1 MTGGYPLRTRT
12 TSIRRAMTFAAAILA
27 VGALWADITPIQA
40 ATTKTGGDMQI
51 LAEINSRVL
60 DARAGYFLRIEIDIV
75 KGDVLLTGRVG
86 NPREKTRAAALIRS
100 VPGVDAVINE
110 IRTGKPETLSR
121 SMDQAET
128 EKRISTALY
137 RAFRKN
143 LPMVVWRVAGG
154 TAYIFG
160 ETSSQWVHGR
170 VFTTVKR
177 VKGVERIVDH
187 LRIAQKTRN
196 R

>member
-1 MTGGYPLRTRT
+1 
-12 TSIRRAMTFAAAILA
+12 MTFAAAILA

-100 VPGVDAVINE
+100 VPGVDAVVNE

>member
-1 MTGGYPLRTRT
+1 V
-12 TSIRRAMTFAAAILA
+12 AAILA
-27 VGALWADITPIQA
+27 ASAVLADIPPVQA

-51 LAEINSRVL
+51 LAESNSRVL
-60 DARAGYFLRIEIDIV
+60 DAQAGYFLGIEIDIV

-86 NPREKTRAAALIRS
+86 DPQEKTRAAALIRS
-100 VPGVDAVINE
+100 VPGVGAVVNE

-121 SMDQAET
+121 SVEQAET

-137 RAFRKN
+137 RAFRKT
-143 LPMVVWRVAGG
+143 LPTVVWRVAGG

-177 VKGVERIVDH
+177 VKGVERIIDH
-187 LRIAQKTRN
+187 LRIAQKTGN